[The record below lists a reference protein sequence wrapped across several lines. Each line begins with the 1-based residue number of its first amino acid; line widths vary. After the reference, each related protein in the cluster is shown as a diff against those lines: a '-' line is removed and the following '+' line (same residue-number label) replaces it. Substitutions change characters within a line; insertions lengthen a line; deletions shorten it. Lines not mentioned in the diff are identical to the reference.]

1 MNIEIDGLAIAAER
15 REPAMGNGRPLI
27 VTLHGGLYTSR
38 YFDVPSWIG
47 GSFLDLASQLGYAT
61 VSFDRPSYGA
71 SAELAP
77 EQNTFERQAEL
88 LGAAIREVAGDSGV
102 VLVGH
107 SIGGMI
113 ALTIA
118 AIGDGLPLL
127 GVSVTGMGA
136 VIPPG
141 GASEQLAAAAAS
153 GGQNVI
159 ALPPE
164 ACDPVMF
171 GPPGTF
177 DPAVLDA
184 AHASYSPAPAVELIA
199 ASRWAADK
207 LPQLAPNV
215 RVPVHNVLAEH
226 DALWDTSPES
236 LERFT
241 ALFTAAPSIDVSLMR
256 AVGHSIDHHKAG
268 HALHL
273 RQLAFAH
280 ECSLRSEQ
288 HSFAGGL

>member
-1 MNIEIDGLAIAAER
+1 MKVEIDGVEIAAVR
-15 REPAMGNGRPLI
+15 RDPAEPTGRPLI
-27 VTLHGGLYTSR
+27 ATLHGGLYTGR
-38 YFDVPSWIG
+38 YFDVPLSPG
-47 GSFLDLASQLGYAT
+47 GSFLDLASRLGYPT
-61 VSFDRPSYGA
+61 VSFDRPSYGD

-77 EQNTFERQAEL
+77 EQNTFERQGEL
-88 LGAAIREVAGDSGV
+88 LGAAIDELADGVGV

-118 AIGDGLPLL
+118 ALADGPALL
-127 GVSVTGMGA
+127 GVSATGMGA

-141 GASEQLAAAAAS
+141 GASEQLAAAAAAS
-153 GGQNVI
+153 GQDVI

-164 ACDPVMF
+164 QCDPVMF

-184 AHASYSPAPAVELIA
+184 AHATYAPAPAVELIA
-199 ASRWAADK
+199 ASRWAAEK
-207 LPQLAPNV
+207 LPHLAPNV
-215 RVPVHNVLAEH
+215 GIPVHNALAEY
-226 DALWDTSPES
+226 DALWDPSPES
-236 LERFT
+236 IEQFIS
-241 ALFTAAPSIDVSLMR
+241 LFTAAPFVDASVMR

-280 ECSLRSEQ
+280 ECTLLAKRR
-288 HSFAGGL
+288 